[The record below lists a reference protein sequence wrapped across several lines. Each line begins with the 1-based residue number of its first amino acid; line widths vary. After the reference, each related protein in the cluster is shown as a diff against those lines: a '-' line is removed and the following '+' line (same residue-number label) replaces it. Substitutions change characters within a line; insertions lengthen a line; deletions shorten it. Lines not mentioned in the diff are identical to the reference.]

1 MLSWVQLFAT
11 PWTVVHRAPL
21 SMEFSRQE
29 YCSGLPYPP
38 TGDLPTQGSNP
49 CLLHLW
55 HWQVDSL
62 QLNYLLMASQ
72 VVLVVKNPSANAGDV
87 RDTGLILVFGRSLDW
102 EDTLEEGTA
111 IHSSILAWII
121 PRDRGSWRAA
131 VHRVAQS
138 RT

>member
-1 MLSWVQLFAT
+1 
-11 PWTVVHRAPL
+11 
-21 SMEFSRQE
+21 MEFSRQE

-87 RDTGLILVFGRSLDW
+87 RDAVQSLGW
-102 EDTLEEGTA
+102 EDPLEEGMATN
-111 IHSSILAWII
+111 SSILALSI
-121 PRDRGSWRAA
+121 PWTEEPDGLQPMGSQ
-131 VHRVAQS
+131 RV
-138 RT
+138 RHD